1 MIRALIAACLIT
13 LPNLAASKECV
24 ILLHGLARSE
34 ASFALLERSLRV
46 QEFVVVNPGYSSK
59 KKPIAALVQET
70 LPAAVAACE
79 ELRINFVTHS
89 LGGILVREYLAHFR
103 PDKLGR
109 VVMLG
114 PPNQGSQVVDV
125 TRKLMG
131 FDFFNGPAG
140 HQLSTDQDSV
150 PNQLPAVDFSLGVI
164 AGKNSLNP
172 IFSTMINGPDDGK
185 VSVAS
190 TRVSGMNEH
199 LVLPVSHTFMM
210 NNPLVIVQVISYL
223 QTGHFNKSLG
233 FGDATRSIIGK
244 AIRGRKK

>member
-1 MIRALIAACLIT
+1 
-13 LPNLAASKECV
+13 
-24 ILLHGLARSE
+24 
-34 ASFALLERSLRV
+34 
-46 QEFVVVNPGYSSK
+46 
-59 KKPIAALVQET
+59 
-70 LPAAVAACE
+70 
-79 ELRINFVTHS
+79 
-89 LGGILVREYLAHFR
+89 
-103 PDKLGR
+103 
-109 VVMLG
+109 MLG

-150 PNQLPAVDFSLGVI
+150 PNQLPPVDFSLGVI

-199 LVLPVSHTFMM
+199 LVLPVSHAFMM

-233 FGDATRSIIGK
+233 FGDATGSIIGK
-244 AIRGRKK
+244 AIRGWKK